1 MIQLRWYHWY
11 ITDDNG
17 FKHEHVKLQSRQ
29 YLDTTVRAGYTE
41 ATPMVKNMQWSDWT
55 DVTHAWEDME

>member
-1 MIQLRWYHWY
+1 MTQLRWYHWY

-17 FKHEHVKLQSRQ
+17 VKHEHVKLQYRIKGK
-29 YLDTTVRAGYTE
+29 DGDYT
-41 ATPMVKNMQWSDWT
+41 QWF